1 MSRFIASHLGYM
13 STQVD
18 PLRHT
23 ILDHAAYLVRHFR
36 VPDEWVDGLAV
47 PKWNAVASPFRA
59 VNAQDCAEDK
69 LCVRLSST

>member
-1 MSRFIASHLGYM
+1 MNA
-13 STQVD
+13 QVH
-18 PLRHT
+18 PLRRT
-23 ILDHAAYLVRHFR
+23 ILNPAAHLVRLIR

-59 VNAQDCAEDK
+59 VNAQDYAEDQ